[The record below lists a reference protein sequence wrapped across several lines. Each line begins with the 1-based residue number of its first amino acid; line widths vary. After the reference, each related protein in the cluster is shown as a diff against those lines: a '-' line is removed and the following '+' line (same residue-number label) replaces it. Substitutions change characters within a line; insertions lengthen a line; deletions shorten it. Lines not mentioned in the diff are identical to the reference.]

1 MSGNNRYKKIFRMV
15 VILFGVTTFAVSC
28 SSKLKETDPFD
39 LEEKPIQVVKDMV
52 AVKSEG
58 GSTEM
63 RLEAPVLK
71 RYEKRTKDEK
81 DKENKISYEKFPEGL
96 KVFGYNDE
104 GLLETKIESDNAIHT
119 KSKKEEIWS
128 AFGNVVINNFLNG
141 EKIETDTLYWNRE
154 EHTIWTDCYVK
165 LSSPEGMMQG
175 YGMKSD
181 EMARNA
187 VLLNPFDSYGIIF
200 KDSSNVAYID
210 SANFIGPLLN
220 R

>member
-1 MSGNNRYKKIFRMV
+1 MV
-15 VILFGVTTFAVSC
+15 VIFFGVTTFAVSC
-28 SSKLKETDPFD
+28 KSKLTETESFD

-52 AVKSEG
+52 AVKSKSG
-58 GSTEM
+58 NTEM

-71 RYEKRTKDEK
+71 RYEKHETNAQN
-81 DKENKISYEKFPEGL
+81 KEDNISYEKFPEGL
-96 KVFGYNDE
+96 KVFGYNKE

-119 KSKKEEIWS
+119 KSKQKEIWS
-128 AFGNVVINNFLNG
+128 AFGNVVINNFLKG

-175 YGMKSD
+175 YGMRSD

-187 VLLNPFDSYGIIF
+187 VLLNPFDSYGIIS
-200 KDSSNVAYID
+200 KDSSNVIYRD